1 MTHSSRRE
9 QLLRQIITWAES
21 RADILAVVLVG
32 SGARLD
38 LPADEWSDIDLVL
51 VAADPSAYLGSDAW
65 CAAIDEPWIGTLER
79 GPDGQIVERRV
90 LFRSGIDADF
100 IVISSDL
107 RALQTEPLQS
117 ITARGMRV
125 LLDKDMLL
133 CGLTGEE
140 RQAAAPQPPSRAEFA
155 ELVNDFWFHAVWA
168 AKKIRR
174 GELWTAKSC
183 CDGYMKRLLLA
194 MIEWRAQPSG
204 AAIWYSGRFIERWA
218 GADVVARLGSVFAH
232 YDEADIWRALIQ
244 TMELFAAISR
254 QTAQRLGYAY
264 PDEQARG
271 ISAWVKEKLE
281 AG

>member
-1 MTHSSRRE
+1 MANSSRRE
-9 QLLRQIITWAES
+9 QLLRQIIAWAES
-21 RADILAVVLVG
+21 RADIKALGLVG

-51 VAADPSAYLGSDAW
+51 VAEDPSAYLGSDNW
-65 CAAIDEPWIGTLER
+65 CAAIDEPWVGTLER
-79 GPDGQIVERRV
+79 GPGGQIVERRV

-107 RALQTEPLQS
+107 RALQTEALKS
-117 ITARGMRV
+117 ITARGMRI

-133 CGLTGEE
+133 CGLMGEE
-140 RQAAAPQPPSRAEFA
+140 RQAAVSPAPSCAEFT
-155 ELVNDFWFHAVWA
+155 ELVNDFWFHAVWT
-168 AKKIRR
+168 AKKMRR

-194 MIEWRAQPSG
+194 MIEWHAQPSG
-204 AAIWYSGRFIERWA
+204 TATWYSGRFIERWA

-232 YDEADIWRALIQ
+232 YEEADIWRALIQ

-254 QTAQRLGYAY
+254 GMAQRLGFAY

-271 ISAWVKEKLE
+271 ISAWVKAKLGE
-281 AG
+281 I